1 MMWRFIVAVLAILW
15 MLGCGETTVQPFVD
29 KSDASVD
36 AGDDDTGEDDGG
48 EEDGEEADDLDGGED
63 DAGEDDGV
71 EEDDGGQ
78 Q

>member
-1 MMWRFIVAVLAILW
+1 MMWRLIVAVLAAFW

-36 AGDDDTGEDDGG
+36 AGDDDAGEDDDSEEDAGEDDDLDGGEDDGG
-48 EEDGEEADDLDGGED
+48 EED
-63 DAGEDDGV
+63 
-71 EEDDGGQ
+71 DGGQ